1 MENLGVQFGLMN
13 SLGRLSGDNPFI
25 SLLLCALVPVLLAE
39 LPRWSKALHRQLEAY
54 WSRGS
59 QYYTRRIVFHSGENM
74 QVSIPH
80 YMRREDELPNEET
93 STERNNILQKAIR
106 LYINREKEKLKIRDA
121 EIYLLSSSTGSKG
134 SGKSRSYSWDFD
146 DGPECKE
153 MGEMDASLKRLL
165 GYNVTK
171 GPREGDYLLVDE
183 ERQIEFMYCTETEL
197 LPDESEKGGKGGGR
211 QRTARTTT
219 FVLRSCGK
227 DAEKKVDAFIEEA
240 LAAYKKSKAST
251 VDKRRYFF
259 MPQLN
264 GQSGGDDGWKG
275 KGRGTAT
282 RYKKYLLSEHKS
294 FNSLYFPEKAQILQ
308 SLDDFMQK
316 KGKFAIEG
324 FPNKLG
330 LLLHGPPGTGKTS
343 LIKSIAQ
350 YTKRHIVDVPLP
362 KVKTNQELFDNFF
375 DLVFAVPGEDEAL
388 RMRFEDL
395 IFVMED
401 VDAASNVVYRRQKEK
416 KKSPS
421 AVRDGAGRGKG
432 FDVKEDGKGK
442 GKPMGG
448 PVALERQRTLE
459 LVRTITIGSEDQ
471 RPEKA
476 AEGSSSSEERE
487 GAFSKLMKKKKG
499 VKDDG
504 LDELNLSGVLNV
516 LDGVVDSPGR
526 ILIMTTNHPEKLDPA
541 LIRPGRI
548 NLAIELTFMSPD
560 CLCELIAH
568 LMQQELSEPQALRAK
583 ELAAYGKVTP
593 AKVEQ
598 SCAESSTIDRLLE
611 SLTKLVEPDPAM
623 PTQLDQ

>member
-1 MENLGVQFGLMN
+1 MAMENLGVQFGLMN

-25 SLLLCALVPVLLAE
+25 SLLLCALVPILLAE
-39 LPRWSKALHRQLEAY
+39 LPRWSKALHRQLESY

-59 QYYTRRIVFHSGENM
+59 QYYTRRIVFHSGDNM

-80 YMRREDELPNEET
+80 YMRREDDLPNEET

-121 EIYLLSSSTGSKG
+121 EIYLLSSSTGGKG
-134 SGKSRSYSWDFD
+134 SAKSRSYSWDSD
-146 DGPECKE
+146 DGPEFKE

-183 ERQIEFMYCTETEL
+183 ERQIEFMYSTETEL

-219 FVLRSCGK
+219 FVLRSSGV

-240 LAAYKKSKAST
+240 LACYKRSKAST

-264 GQSGGDDGWKG
+264 GQGGDDGWKG

-294 FNSLYFPEKAQILQ
+294 FNSLYFPEKVQILQ

-401 VDAASNVVYRRQKEK
+401 VDAASNVVYKRQKEK
-416 KKSPS
+416 KRPPS
-421 AVRDGAGRGKG
+421 TVPEGAGRGKG
-432 FDVKEDGKGK
+432 LDSKGEEGKGK
-442 GKPMGG
+442 GGMPMGG

-471 RPEKA
+471 RAGQEAPV
-476 AEGSSSSEERE
+476 GSESSEEERE
-487 GAFSKLMKKKKG
+487 GAFSKLLKKKKG
-499 VKDDG
+499 LKDDG

-541 LIRPGRI
+541 LIRPGGPGMWSLGACAR
-548 NLAIELTFMSPD
+548 PHQPRD
-560 CLCELIAH
+560 RAH
-568 LMQQELSEPQALRAK
+568 LHEPRLPLRVDLSPYAAGALR
-583 ELAAYGKVTP
+583 G
-593 AKVEQ
+593 
-598 SCAESSTIDRLLE
+598 
-611 SLTKLVEPDPAM
+611 DPAFVYVAFDARSS
-623 PTQLDQ
+623 PGVPRSSPIRVR